1 MPKVWRN
8 DIRLRSKQNTQT
20 HVVLSPRHLQKERL
34 LTMAFNI
41 DNYVDVPTRLK
52 EALLK
57 HPNLRIQ
64 ETGAE
69 VVTMPDGSTFYRCTV
84 TVWRDETDLIPAV
97 ATAAEPYPGKTPYTK
112 NSEFM
117 VGMTSAL
124 GRALGYMGFGISK
137 SIASRNEIEARQ
149 DPKKPDA
156 QIAPIRREQPGNN
169 HPKQASQKQVYFIKS
184 LAKGASLD
192 EAELHEFIAVTLNSD
207 AATLETLNPEQATHV
222 IDALKQLP
230 SSKAD

>member
-1 MPKVWRN
+1 
-8 DIRLRSKQNTQT
+8 
-20 HVVLSPRHLQKERL
+20 
-34 LTMAFNI
+34 MAFNI

-52 EALLK
+52 DALNK
-57 HPNLRIQ
+57 YPNLRIQ
-64 ETGAE
+64 ETAAE

-84 TVWRDETDLIPAV
+84 TVWRDETDPIPAI

-156 QIAPIRREQPGNN
+156 QIAPIRREQATS
-169 HPKQASQKQVYFIKS
+169 HPKGASQKQVYFIKS
-184 LAKGASLD
+184 LAKGAGFD
-192 EAELHEFIAVTLNSD
+192 EAALHDYIAVTLNSD
-207 AATLETLNPEQATHV
+207 AVTLETLSPEQATQM
-222 IDALKQLP
+222 IDKLKVWQP
-230 SSKAD
+230 KEAD